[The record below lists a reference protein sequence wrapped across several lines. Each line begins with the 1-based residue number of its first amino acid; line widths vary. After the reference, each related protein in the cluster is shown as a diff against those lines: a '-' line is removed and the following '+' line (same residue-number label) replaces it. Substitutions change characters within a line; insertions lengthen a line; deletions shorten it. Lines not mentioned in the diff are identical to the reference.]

1 MWSIRH
7 SKSCP
12 IHHIPR
18 LQWLDNQENP
28 WLVYIGTRYSINILL
43 FILVIVSPLFAMGAP
58 VKAWEESVT
67 IPTYLIGPPDPNP
80 QFYFGGASQG
90 AQHHIYP
97 YPVYDNLTTEKKD
110 KTYKM
115 VYLENEY
122 IKIGIL
128 PELGGKVFE
137 AIDKTNGYDFIYHQ
151 HVIKPALISLLGA
164 WISGGIEW
172 DLPHHH
178 RATSFLPM
186 QYKIEED
193 PDGSKTV
200 WVGELELRD
209 RMTWAVGLT
218 LHPGKSYLEA
228 SFRMINRTPVPTSM
242 LSFTNTAVHVDD
254 SYQVIFPP
262 STQFVTYHAKRSF
275 TTWPIATTRF
285 NGTDFTAGVDV
296 SWYKNHVSGNS
307 MFAWNYQDDFMGGY
321 DHAKQAGI
329 MSISDHNVVPGKKFF
344 TWGTNP
350 SGRSEEHLLTDSD
363 GPYIELMAGAYS
375 DNQPDYSWLQPY
387 ETRTWNQ
394 YWYPFRDIDGVKNA
408 NVDAAVNLE
417 VKDGKANV
425 GFCSTQARPA
435 ATVTLKLRDKV
446 LLNEKIAISP
456 AHSFVKQIS
465 LPAGTDEHDLRAAME
480 ADGHELIAYSPVKL
494 QSESMPAPVTNSQ
507 SPAETKTNEELY
519 LAGLRLE
526 QFHSPTGDP
535 NSYWREAL
543 RRDPGDIRVN
553 TALGIDA
560 IKAGRYSDAEM
571 LLRKALERA
580 TASYTSP
587 KDGEPFYYL
596 GLALK
601 AQGKP
606 DDAYAQF
613 YKSTWSAAWR
623 SPGYFELAE
632 IASTRGNF
640 DAALTDD
647 EHALEANS
655 VNVRALALKAA
666 LLRHTGLPAPVLSA
680 VAAINRIDPLDVHGM
695 AERWMNDKAP
705 ASSALLLS
713 TVTAHPAT
721 ALEVAAD
728 YMNAGLWQD
737 GTTLLTHIVSAASNR
752 SKVSP
757 LVYYYLGYFAGQLGQ
772 EDKAREYDRLAQG
785 APTDYVFPFQMEE
798 IRVLQNAM
806 ETYPLDSRAPYYLGN
821 LLFDW
826 QPERALAL
834 WEKSASLGADFPVVY
849 RNLAM
854 VYARQ
859 GNQRDKEVAALE
871 KAVQFGGNA
880 MVFNDLDKLYEE
892 NGVAPEKRLALME
905 AHQTVINRD
914 EVIAREVNL
923 DIVAG
928 NADAAIQLLQSRFF
942 RSWEGGGRF
951 SLTDSWINANFVRGH
966 EHMAAKQFGMAL
978 ADYQAALQIP
988 GNLAEAAGN
997 TSSRKGEIS
1006 YWIGVAYQVL
1016 GDTAKAQQ
1024 AWRDASADPAAPV
1037 TGGRGGNRRP
1047 DTPVGTAAPGQFSER
1062 NSLGGLAAGGHVA
1075 QAAIYY
1081 QALALEK
1088 LGQADRAKVLF
1099 QQLIDMGNQQL
1110 KGTTPPE
1117 IATGKVTSSQRSQ
1130 VADAHY
1136 LAGLGQLGLNNK
1148 EKAKQEFSIA
1158 LAVSPDHFAAK
1169 MALADAIP

>member
-1 MWSIRH
+1 
-7 SKSCP
+7 
-12 IHHIPR
+12 
-18 LQWLDNQENP
+18 
-28 WLVYIGTRYSINILL
+28 
-43 FILVIVSPLFAMGAP
+43 
-58 VKAWEESVT
+58 
-67 IPTYLIGPPDPNP
+67 
-80 QFYFGGASQG
+80 
-90 AQHHIYP
+90 
-97 YPVYDNLTTEKKD
+97 
-110 KTYKM
+110 
-115 VYLENEY
+115 
-122 IKIGIL
+122 
-128 PELGGKVFE
+128 
-137 AIDKTNGYDFIYHQ
+137 
-151 HVIKPALISLLGA
+151 
-164 WISGGIEW
+164 
-172 DLPHHH
+172 
-178 RATSFLPM
+178 
-186 QYKIEED
+186 
-193 PDGSKTV
+193 
-200 WVGELELRD
+200 
-209 RMTWAVGLT
+209 
-218 LHPGKSYLEA
+218 
-228 SFRMINRTPVPTSM
+228 
-242 LSFTNTAVHVDD
+242 
-254 SYQVIFPP
+254 
-262 STQFVTYHAKRSF
+262 
-275 TTWPIATTRF
+275 
-285 NGTDFTAGVDV
+285 
-296 SWYKNHVSGNS
+296 
-307 MFAWNYQDDFMGGY
+307 
-321 DHAKQAGI
+321 
-329 MSISDHNVVPGKKFF
+329 
-344 TWGTNP
+344 
-350 SGRSEEHLLTDSD
+350 
-363 GPYIELMAGAYS
+363 
-375 DNQPDYSWLQPY
+375 
-387 ETRTWNQ
+387 
-394 YWYPFRDIDGVKNA
+394 
-408 NVDAAVNLE
+408 
-417 VKDGKANV
+417 
-425 GFCSTQARPA
+425 
-435 ATVTLKLRDKV
+435 
-446 LLNEKIAISP
+446 
-456 AHSFVKQIS
+456 
-465 LPAGTDEHDLRAAME
+465 
-480 ADGHELIAYSPVKL
+480 
-494 QSESMPAPVTNSQ
+494 
-507 SPAETKTNEELY
+507 
-519 LAGLRLE
+519 
-526 QFHSPTGDP
+526 
-535 NSYWREAL
+535 
-543 RRDPGDIRVN
+543 
-553 TALGIDA
+553 
-560 IKAGRYSDAEM
+560 
-571 LLRKALERA
+571 
-580 TASYTSP
+580 
-587 KDGEPFYYL
+587 
-596 GLALK
+596 
-601 AQGKP
+601 
-606 DDAYAQF
+606 
-613 YKSTWSAAWR
+613 
-623 SPGYFELAE
+623 
-632 IASTRGNF
+632 
-640 DAALTDD
+640 
-647 EHALEANS
+647 
-655 VNVRALALKAA
+655 
-666 LLRHTGLPAPVLSA
+666 
-680 VAAINRIDPLDVHGM
+680 
-695 AERWMNDKAP
+695 
-705 ASSALLLS
+705 
-713 TVTAHPAT
+713 
-721 ALEVAAD
+721 
-728 YMNAGLWQD
+728 MNAGLWQD